1 MVSLMLSLG
10 SHGRA
15 SPQFVSTAMIP
26 SPDNEKAIAIAV
38 SLLKHKSP
46 QTIQTLK
53 DLLTFIPNPNHAN
66 NVLEIAVNRLIHS
79 CPKSAFW
86 LFQNP
91 RLLAPEVNVRAIIL
105 QELMPKLLTW
115 GYPRENFHIAD
126 DYRLDVNDDTRHTLL
141 LHQPEPADEA
151 IFMLLCALLSER
163 DCMNL

>member
-1 MVSLMLSLG
+1 MLSLG

-15 SPQFVSTAMIP
+15 SPQFVFTAMIP
-26 SPDNEKAIAIAV
+26 SPNNKKAIAIAV

-53 DLLTFIPNPNHAN
+53 DLLTFIPNPNHVN
-66 NVLEIAVNRLIHS
+66 NVLEIAVNRLIYS

-91 RLLAPEVNVRAIIL
+91 QLLAPEVNVREIIL
-105 QELMPKLLTW
+105 RELMPKLLAW
-115 GYPRENFHIAD
+115 GYPQEDFHIAD
-126 DYRLDVNDDTRHTLL
+126 DYRLDVSDDTKHALL

-151 IFMLLCALLSER
+151 MFMLIWALLSER
-163 DCMNL
+163 DRVSF